1 MAELDSTYPSGRP
14 DVTTR
19 PAGPDDIMDVV
30 KWWTNSFKKSKW
42 AGTLP
47 NNKFPEY
54 MGESIRQL
62 ISRGSKVLLAVNAE
76 KPSQVLGFVAHE
88 KTSRGE
94 PVVHYLFI
102 KDYYRGHGLGR
113 WLLEQAGIPLDG
125 TAFYTHRTDASRK
138 YRAKH
143 VPEIARRKDA

>member
-1 MAELDSTYPSGRP
+1 MSSSLIN
-14 DVTTR
+14 VTTR
-19 PAGPDDIMDVV
+19 PVAAEDIMDVV
-30 KWWTNSFKKSKW
+30 KWWVNSFKKSKW

-47 NNKFPEY
+47 NNKFSEY

-62 ISRGSKVLLAVNAE
+62 ISRGSRVTLAVNSSN
-76 KPSQVLGFVAHE
+76 PSQVLGFICTE

-94 PVVHYLFI
+94 PVVHFLFV
-102 KDYYRGHGLGR
+102 KDIYRGRGLGLY
-113 WLLEQAGIPLDG
+113 LLKSQNIPLDG
-125 TAFYTHRTDASRK
+125 TAFYTHRTDSSKK